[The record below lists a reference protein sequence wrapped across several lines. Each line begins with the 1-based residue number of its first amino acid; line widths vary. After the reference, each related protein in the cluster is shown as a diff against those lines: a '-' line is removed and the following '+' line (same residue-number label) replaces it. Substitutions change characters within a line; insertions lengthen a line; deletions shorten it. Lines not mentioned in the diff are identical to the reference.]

1 MMEGTLTG
9 LPGPSLG
16 LPGPDC
22 YQNKLPAQGGQEVGR
37 IMVTCLSKGLNRM

>member
-22 YQNKLPAQGGQEVGR
+22 YQNKLPAQGGPPGAGSNYGNMLV
-37 IMVTCLSKGLNRM
+37 

>member
-22 YQNKLPAQGGQEVGR
+22 YQNKLPAQGGRPPGAG
-37 IMVTCLSKGLNRM
+37 SNYGNRLV